1 MLLVTLWLAQI
12 LKVLSLRMRM
22 RQQPSSLRRIF
33 TSPVPRSFHSA
44 GSPDVSYRYSLPR
57 NLSSTS
63 SSSSSVFTSHSGS
76 FTTGSKWMS
85 GLWARSSS
93 WSPTLSFRLR
103 SLLLSPLSS
112 AMVLDD

>member
-1 MLLVTLWLAQI
+1 
-12 LKVLSLRMRM
+12 MRM

-44 GSPDVSYRYSLPR
+44 DSPDVSYRYSLPR
-57 NLSSTS
+57 LQGKRRILNSTRGTWTGTS

-93 WSPTLSFRLR
+93 CT
-103 SLLLSPLSS
+103 
-112 AMVLDD
+112 